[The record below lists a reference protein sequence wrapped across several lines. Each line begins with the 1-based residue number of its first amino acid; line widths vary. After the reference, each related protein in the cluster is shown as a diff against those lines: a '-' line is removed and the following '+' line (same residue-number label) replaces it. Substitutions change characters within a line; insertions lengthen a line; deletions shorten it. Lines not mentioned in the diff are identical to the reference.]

1 MGLAAGK
8 EERIPYLDGL
18 RGYSILAVLLDHT
31 LTTDH
36 WLSRHP
42 YLCILI
48 ADATLGVRVFFVLSG
63 FLITTLL
70 FHEEEKKGRIS
81 IRGFYERRIA
91 RIFPAFYL
99 YIGVIAAL
107 AAFRLI
113 QGPLASFLAAGSFTW
128 NVAYFWRLG
137 GGVQD
142 NSKVFGHIWTLSIE
156 EQFYLVWPSC
166 LVFFGRRWSRRLA
179 VAVAILLPLTRLIV
193 FFFIHST
200 KIRNSLLYRTA
211 QDEIVWGVLAAFLVQ
226 GGAIERLRNFRYRTA
241 WLIGSLLVIFVLC
254 PALGSIKVSGMEVW
268 LVPTLQGVAIVSFI
282 FWLLSGAGGI
292 VRNVLESWP
301 AVQLGLLSYSLYI
314 WQQPFTQWSGLS
326 FIPFP
331 LNVLLPVVVAILC
344 YRLVEMP
351 LRRRIRLWF
360 AQGTPAHT

>member
-8 EERIPYLDGL
+8 EERIPYLDRL

-70 FHEEEKKGRIS
+70 FHEEEKKSRIS

-107 AAFRLI
+107 TACRLI
-113 QGPLASFLAAGSFTW
+113 QVPLASFLAAGTFTW

-137 GGVQD
+137 GGVVD

-156 EQFYLVWPSC
+156 EQFYLVWPAVWSC
-166 LVFFGRRWSRRLA
+166 S
-179 VAVAILLPLTRLIV
+179 VA
-193 FFFIHST
+193 
-200 KIRNSLLYRTA
+200 
-211 QDEIVWGVLAAFLVQ
+211 
-226 GGAIERLRNFRYRTA
+226 GGAD
-241 WLIGSLLVIFVLC
+241 
-254 PALGSIKVSGMEVW
+254 VW
-268 LVPTLQGVAIVSFI
+268 P
-282 FWLLSGAGGI
+282 
-292 VRNVLESWP
+292 
-301 AVQLGLLSYSLYI
+301 
-314 WQQPFTQWSGLS
+314 WQ
-326 FIPFP
+326 
-331 LNVLLPVVVAILC
+331 
-344 YRLVEMP
+344 
-351 LRRRIRLWF
+351 
-360 AQGTPAHT
+360 